1 MIIVSGSMRIN
12 PDARQLAI
20 DAGSEMMA
28 ATRSEPG
35 NRVYSFAFSFDDPAL
50 VRVYEEWDDQAALD
64 AHMSSAHMATFAG
77 KFGTFIAEGGDG
89 LQLHEVASS
98 KKFM

>member
-1 MIIVSGSMRIN
+1 MIIISGSLRIN
-12 PDARQLAI
+12 PEARQVAI

-50 VRVYEEWDDQAALD
+50 VRVYEEWDDQASLD
-64 AHMSSAHMATFAG
+64 AHMSSAHMAAFAG
-77 KFGTFIAEGGDG
+77 KFASFIAPGGDG
-89 LQLHEVASS
+89 LNHHEVAST

>member
-12 PDARQLAI
+12 PEARQVAI

-50 VRVYEEWDDQAALD
+50 VRVWRDKAD
-64 AHMSSAHMATFAG
+64 SR
-77 KFGTFIAEGGDG
+77 
-89 LQLHEVASS
+89 
-98 KKFM
+98 